1 MSLDAS
7 PTRAWVG
14 HDAGSSGYRRIL
26 IGLFAAGIAA
36 FGQMYSTQG
45 ILPTLAHAMEVSEAG
60 AALTVSTAT
69 LGLATSVLGWSWLAD
84 RIGRAPAMKIA
95 LSISLVLG
103 LLTPLAP
110 GFTTLLVLR
119 SLEGLA
125 LGGVPALAVA
135 YLAEEIHPRH
145 VSLAAAIYISGTTVG
160 GLLGRVITG
169 PFADLGGW
177 RLGVAAGGVLSA
189 IAAVIAITLIPRAQ
203 GWVRPTGKPTT
214 SVREGVIANLRD
226 PGMLV
231 LYGQAALLMGGFVA
245 TYNYL
250 GFRLEREP
258 FGLPVAISSQIF
270 FAYLGGTVSS
280 SVAGRLATTYGRRK
294 VMLTCVVITIVGV
307 VMTLPDNLAIVLT
320 GLFVLTTGFFGA
332 HGVASGWVGARA
344 KVGKAQAS
352 ALYNLFYY
360 GGSSLFGWL
369 LGYAYV
375 VGWWGVVTAVL
386 VLALIS
392 LTWSAI
398 VTRDQ
403 S

>member
-1 MSLDAS
+1 MSVDAS
-7 PTRAWVG
+7 LTHPWVG

-26 IGLFAAGIAA
+26 IGLFAAGIAT

-45 ILPTLAHAMEVSEAG
+45 ILPTVAHALEVNEAS

-69 LGLATSVLGWSWLAD
+69 LGLAVSVLGWSWVAD

-110 GFTTLLVLR
+110 GFTSLLVLR

-135 YLAEEIHPRH
+135 YLAEEIHVRH

-177 RLGVAAGGVLSA
+177 RLGVTAGGVLSA
-189 IAAVIAITLIPRAQ
+189 IAAIIAITLIPRAQ
-203 GWVRPTGKPTT
+203 GWVRPVGRPTT
-214 SVREGVIANLRD
+214 SVREGVLANLRD

-280 SVAGRLATTYGRRK
+280 SVAGRLAATHGRRK

-307 VMTLPDNLAIVLT
+307 VMTFPDNLAMVLA

-344 KVGKAQAS
+344 RVGKAQAS

-375 VGWWGVVTAVL
+375 VGWWGVATAVL
-386 VLALIS
+386 VLALTS
-392 LTWSAI
+392 LTWSWLAAH
-398 VTRDQ
+398 D
-403 S
+403 

>member
-1 MSLDAS
+1 MSVDAS
-7 PTRAWVG
+7 LTRPWVG

-26 IGLFAAGIAA
+26 IGLFAAGIAT

-45 ILPTLAHAMEVSEAG
+45 ILPTVAHALEVNEAS

-69 LGLATSVLGWSWLAD
+69 LGLAVSVLGWSWVAD

-135 YLAEEIHPRH
+135 YLAEEIHVRH

-177 RLGVAAGGVLSA
+177 RLGVTAGGVLSA
-189 IAAVIAITLIPRAQ
+189 IAAIIAITLIPRAQ
-203 GWVRPTGKPTT
+203 GWVRPVGRPTT
-214 SVREGVIANLRD
+214 SVREGVLANLRD

-280 SVAGRLATTYGRRK
+280 SVAGRLAATHGRRK

-307 VMTLPDNLAIVLT
+307 AMTFPDNLAMVLT

-344 KVGKAQAS
+344 RVGKAQAS

-375 VGWWGVVTAVL
+375 AGWWGVATAVL
-386 VLALIS
+386 VLALTS
-392 LTWSAI
+392 LTWSWLAAH
-398 VTRDQ
+398 D
-403 S
+403 

>member
-1 MSLDAS
+1 MSVDAS
-7 PTRAWVG
+7 LTRPWVG

-26 IGLFAAGIAA
+26 IGLFAAGIAT

-45 ILPTLAHAMEVSEAG
+45 ILPTVAHALEVNEAS

-69 LGLATSVLGWSWLAD
+69 LGLAVSVLGWSWVAD

-135 YLAEEIHPRH
+135 YLAEEIHVRH

-177 RLGVAAGGVLSA
+177 RLGVTAGGVLSA
-189 IAAVIAITLIPRAQ
+189 IAAIIAITLIPRAQ
-203 GWVRPTGKPTT
+203 GWVRPVGRPTT
-214 SVREGVIANLRD
+214 SVREGVLANLRD

-280 SVAGRLATTYGRRK
+280 SVAGRLAATHGRRK

-307 VMTLPDNLAIVLT
+307 AMTFPDNLAMVLT

-344 KVGKAQAS
+344 RVGKAQAS

-375 VGWWGVVTAVL
+375 VGWWGVATAVL
-386 VLALIS
+386 LLALTS
-392 LTWSAI
+392 LTWSWLAAH
-398 VTRDQ
+398 D
-403 S
+403 

>member
-1 MSLDAS
+1 MSVDAS
-7 PTRAWVG
+7 LTRPWVG

-26 IGLFAAGIAA
+26 IGLFAAGIAT

-45 ILPTLAHAMEVSEAG
+45 ILPTVAHALEVNEAS

-69 LGLATSVLGWSWLAD
+69 LGLAVSVLGWSWVAD

-110 GFTTLLVLR
+110 GFASLLVLR

-135 YLAEEIHPRH
+135 YLAEEIHVRH

-177 RLGVAAGGVLSA
+177 RLGVTAGGVLSA
-189 IAAVIAITLIPRAQ
+189 IAAIIAITLIPRAQ
-203 GWVRPTGKPTT
+203 GWVRPVGRPTT
-214 SVREGVIANLRD
+214 SVREGVLANLRD

-280 SVAGRLATTYGRRK
+280 SVAGRLAATHGRRK

-307 VMTLPDNLAIVLT
+307 VMTFPDNLAMVLT

-344 KVGKAQAS
+344 RVGKAQAS

-375 VGWWGVVTAVL
+375 VGWWGVATAVL

-392 LTWSAI
+392 LTWSWLAAH
-398 VTRDQ
+398 D
-403 S
+403 

>member
-1 MSLDAS
+1 MSVDAS
-7 PTRAWVG
+7 LTRPWVG

-26 IGLFAAGIAA
+26 IGLFAAGIAT

-45 ILPTLAHAMEVSEAG
+45 ILPTVAHALEVNEAS

-69 LGLATSVLGWSWLAD
+69 LGLAVSVLGWSWVAD
-84 RIGRAPAMKIA
+84 RIGRAPAMKVA

-110 GFTTLLVLR
+110 GFTTLLLLR

-135 YLAEEIHPRH
+135 YLAEEIHVRH

-177 RLGVAAGGVLSA
+177 RLGVTAGGVLSA
-189 IAAVIAITLIPRAQ
+189 IAAIVAITLIPRAQ
-203 GWVRPTGKPTT
+203 GWVRPVGRPTT
-214 SVREGVIANLRD
+214 SVREGVLANLRD

-280 SVAGRLATTYGRRK
+280 SVAGRLAATHGRRK

-307 VMTLPDNLAIVLT
+307 AMTFPDNLAMVLT

-344 KVGKAQAS
+344 RVGKAQAS

-375 VGWWGVVTAVL
+375 VGWWGVATAVL
-386 VLALIS
+386 VLALTS
-392 LTWSAI
+392 LTWSWVAAH
-398 VTRDQ
+398 D
-403 S
+403 

>member
-1 MSLDAS
+1 MSVDAS
-7 PTRAWVG
+7 LTRPWVG

-26 IGLFAAGIAA
+26 IGLFAAGIAT

-45 ILPTLAHAMEVSEAG
+45 ILPTVAHALEVNEAS

-69 LGLATSVLGWSWLAD
+69 LGLAVSVLGWSWVAD

-135 YLAEEIHPRH
+135 YLAEEIHVRH

-177 RLGVAAGGVLSA
+177 RLGVTAGGVLSA
-189 IAAVIAITLIPRAQ
+189 IAAIVAITLIPRAQ
-203 GWVRPTGKPTT
+203 GWVRPVGRPTT
-214 SVREGVIANLRD
+214 SVREGVLANLRD

-280 SVAGRLATTYGRRK
+280 SVAGRLAATHGRRK

-307 VMTLPDNLAIVLT
+307 VMTFPDNLAMVLT

-344 KVGKAQAS
+344 QVGKAQAS

-375 VGWWGVVTAVL
+375 VGWWGVATAVL
-386 VLALIS
+386 LLALTS
-392 LTWSAI
+392 LTWSWLAAH
-398 VTRDQ
+398 D
-403 S
+403 

>member
-1 MSLDAS
+1 MSVDAS
-7 PTRAWVG
+7 LTRPWVG

-26 IGLFAAGIAA
+26 IGLFAAGIAT

-45 ILPTLAHAMEVSEAG
+45 ILPTVAHALEVNEAS

-69 LGLATSVLGWSWLAD
+69 LGLAVSVLGWSWVAD

-95 LSISLVLG
+95 LSMSLVLG

-135 YLAEEIHPRH
+135 YLAEEIHVRH

-177 RLGVAAGGVLSA
+177 RLGVTAGGVLSA
-189 IAAVIAITLIPRAQ
+189 IAAIIAITLIPRAQ
-203 GWVRPTGKPTT
+203 GWVRPVGRPTT
-214 SVREGVIANLRD
+214 SVREGVLANLRD

-280 SVAGRLATTYGRRK
+280 SVAGRLAATHGRRK

-307 VMTLPDNLAIVLT
+307 VMTFPDNLAMVLT

-344 KVGKAQAS
+344 RVGKAQAS

-375 VGWWGVVTAVL
+375 VGWWGVATAVL
-386 VLALIS
+386 LLALTS
-392 LTWSAI
+392 LTWSWLAAH
-398 VTRDQ
+398 D
-403 S
+403 

>member
-1 MSLDAS
+1 MSVDTAL
-7 PTRAWVG
+7 TRSWVG

-26 IGLFAAGIAA
+26 IGLFAAGIAT

-45 ILPTLAHAMEVSEAG
+45 ILPTVAHALEVSEAS

-69 LGLATSVLGWSWLAD
+69 LGLAVSVLGWSWVAD

-135 YLAEEIHPRH
+135 YLAEEIHVRH

-177 RLGVAAGGVLSA
+177 RLGVTAGGVLSA
-189 IAAVIAITLIPRAQ
+189 IAAIVAITLIPRAQ
-203 GWVRPTGKPTT
+203 GWVRPTGRPAT
-214 SVREGVIANLRD
+214 SVRQGVLANLRD

-280 SVAGRLATTYGRRK
+280 SVAGRLAATHGRRK

-307 VMTLPDNLAIVLT
+307 VMTLPDNLAMVLT

-375 VGWWGVVTAVL
+375 VGWWGVASAVL
-386 VLALIS
+386 VLALTS
-392 LTWSAI
+392 LTWSWLAA
-398 VTRDQ
+398 RD
-403 S
+403 